1 VGPIEKLDM
10 RDRRWKLEENAVFIL
25 KPTVPTPDGKKRL
38 YWGDCVVC
46 TPGGARRLGNRPIDV
61 IEVQ

>member
-1 VGPIEKLDM
+1 M

-46 TPGGARRLGNRPIDV
+46 TPGGARRLGKRPIDV

>member
-1 VGPIEKLDM
+1 MGPIEKLDV
-10 RDRRWKLEENAVFIL
+10 RDRRRKLEENAVFIL

-46 TPGGARRLGNRPIDV
+46 TPAGARGPVKRPIDV